1 MKSLVSKLVYALAMV
16 FLFNAGYA
24 SVLPVAK
31 VLPRVKTA
39 QKKKTAYNTNV
50 SFVNQSGAAFTYI
63 EISGIDGNNQ
73 PYSIYT
79 LNPLANG
86 GQVNFF
92 VAGGIQT
99 IKVRINTARPK
110 EYGVEAYDVNDN
122 FLYSQGSNDTDDFI
136 FTLPQTF
143 DSSMEQL
150 SLYFNL

>member
-1 MKSLVSKLVYALAMV
+1 MKNQISKLVYAIAMV
-16 FLFNAGYA
+16 LLFNVSYA
-24 SVLPVAK
+24 NATVLPAK
-31 VLPRVKTA
+31 LSPAIKGL
-39 QKKKTAYNTNV
+39 KKNVYSTNV
-50 SFVNQSGAAFTYI
+50 SFVNNSGAAFTYI

-73 PYSIYT
+73 PYSLYT
-79 LNPLANG
+79 LAPLANG
-86 GQVNFF
+86 GQANFF

-99 IKVRINTARPK
+99 IKVRINTASPK

-122 FLYSQGSNDTDDFI
+122 FIYSQSSNDTNDFI

>member
-1 MKSLVSKLVYALAMV
+1 MKNLLSKFVYAIAMV
-16 FLFNAGYA
+16 LLFNTGYA
-24 SVLPVAK
+24 NVLPVNIE
-31 VLPRVKTA
+31 LPGVKNA
-39 QKKKTAYNTNV
+39 LKKNTTYSTNI
-50 SFVNQSGAAFTYI
+50 SFVNNSGAAFTYI

-73 PYSIYT
+73 PYSMYT
-79 LNPLANG
+79 LTPLASG
-86 GQVNFF
+86 GQTNFF
-92 VAGGIQT
+92 VPAGIQT

-150 SLYFNL
+150 SLYFNF